1 MTQLLSSQSTEF
13 ISSVVLPLLQ
23 VVVAAFALLVLVFT
37 LRWSARTL
45 TRSVTPQIECYLRL
59 GESKPVFNFVIANF
73 GSGSAYSVS
82 FRLDADEDDFS
93 EHRVFMR
100 QRSTDVPFP
109 IIEPGGRITTFFG
122 AGLHLLGSDP
132 PLKPF
137 KATVTYEW
145 QPFWSKRRRREE
157 RHYDMDIRP
166 FSGIVPDWEKDE
178 VAEVLKSGLSKI
190 TRAVETIRRPPVPAD
205 RRSSGNDFFRRIESL
220 MPGLF
225 VEMRKDLKSSPM
237 KREFILQPKMA
248 LYNSGQ
254 KALLAYCYEDHDDLA
269 DKVGLLVN
277 EGVVTDITYN
287 NIDRYVMSEALV
299 EYLEGSAAADQE
311 GQRSLP

>member
-23 VVVAAFALLVLVFT
+23 VVVAPLTLLVLVFT
-37 LRWSARTL
+37 LRWSGRAI

-59 GESKPVFNFVIANF
+59 GESDPVFNFVIANF

-82 FRLDADEDDFS
+82 FRLEADEEDFS
-93 EHRVFMR
+93 EHRVFMK
-100 QRSTDVPFP
+100 QRATEIPFA
-109 IIEPGGRITTFFG
+109 IIEPGGRIATLFG
-122 AGLHLLGSDP
+122 SGIDLLGSDP
-132 PLKPF
+132 ALKPF

-157 RHYDMDIRP
+157 RHYDIDIRP
-166 FSGIVPDWEKDE
+166 FSGIVPDWEKDK
-178 VAEVLKSGLSKI
+178 VAEVLKSGLSGI
-190 TRAVETIRRPPVPAD
+190 ARAVETTRRPPVPAD
-205 RRSSGNDFFRRIESL
+205 RRNSGNEFFRRIESM
-220 MPGLF
+220 MPDLF
-225 VEMRKDLKSSPM
+225 VEMRNDLMSYPM

-248 LYNSGQ
+248 HYNVGQ
-254 KALLAYCYEDHDDLA
+254 KAPLAYCYEDHDDLA

-287 NIDRYVMSEALV
+287 NVDRYVMSEALV
-299 EYLEGSAAADQE
+299 EYLEGSAAADHE
-311 GQRSLP
+311 GQKSLP